1 MPFRVVLSGR
11 ALPGHNP
18 EQIAESLRRQLKLSP
33 AQVQVLLPPAQRVVK
48 SALDRSSAEAWQ
60 RRLQQAGLEVRI
72 ESLEAAPVPDPLEV
86 LENLARNGLKR
97 ARPSLAYA
105 SQLFLVTLCCMLVP
119 LLYAGLVI
127 ALGLGLAWY
136 LTHIHEYL
144 GGLRNI
150 WLLLC
155 VYGVPAISGGILLL
169 FMARPFFRSGGRE
182 PDPLQ
187 LDLSAEPRLQR
198 VIEQLCQAIGL
209 RPPVAV
215 QLSNEVNASVHFEQG
230 WRGFFSGRKVLT
242 IGMPLVAGMSVQQ
255 FVGVLGHEFG
265 HFAQRLGMRCNFL
278 INTVNAW
285 LEVRGNSR
293 DPWDDRLQEWLESD
307 PWWLFQLAIWVAQQ
321 GIELSRLLMRG
332 CFWLSF
338 RLSRAL
344 SRQMEFDAD
353 RYESLLAGSAAFRGS
368 ALQLRALSWAW
379 GEVDQQN
386 ARTWRERRLLR
397 DMPQATALKT
407 ADLSQ
412 ATMQQLQQGL
422 EEGSTRYWHTH
433 PADLQRIQHS
443 EALQAP
449 GYLHDQRPAATLFA
463 QFANHCQRVTEAYY
477 SELGLEYTA
486 DQLQDSQQI
495 LQLSAQREQALDQLW
510 EWTGRQWRNMPW
522 LALHL
527 PVQDAHKSLGWQA
540 LIDELRRLSPEIS
553 QAWAQAEAQEEQRV
567 ALAWCGEL
575 QRNGVSVRLS
585 ENEAFDAPKHLALY
599 QQIDAGQTPA
609 QRQLQ
614 SAASLYRRRLE
625 LSLAAAS
632 VATRQAAQLALQLA
646 KLYVDYARLLE
657 ARELAERF
665 LDWHQQEPD
674 ALTERVSQDALLRYQ
689 DLTLRL
695 LHKADRIPQTLL
707 DGDSLGG
714 YLRLRCPRL
723 NAEAGEPME
732 FFQRS
737 ATVLDSLAYVYRRAM
752 AEVASHALSRE
763 REQGLRGIR
772 LMLKVNAPA

>member
-1 MPFRVVLSGR
+1 MSFRVVLSGR
-11 ALPGHNP
+11 ALPGYKP
-18 EQIAESLRRQLKLSP
+18 EQIAQRLQSQLKLSP
-33 AQVQVLLPPAQRVVK
+33 AQVQALLPPARRVVK
-48 SALDRSSAEAWQ
+48 SALDRASAEGWQ

-72 ESLEAAPVPDPLEV
+72 ESLDAAPAPDPLAV
-86 LENLARNGLKR
+86 LESLARNGLKR
-97 ARPSLAYA
+97 ARPSPAYA

-127 ALGLGLAWY
+127 ALGLGLSWY
-136 LTHIHEYL
+136 LMHIHEYL

-169 FMARPFFRSGGRE
+169 FMARPFFLPSYRE
-182 PDPLQ
+182 PDPLL

-255 FVGVLGHEFG
+255 FIGVLGHEFG

-278 INTVNAW
+278 INAVNAW

-293 DPWDDRLQEWLESD
+293 DPWDDRLQGWLETD

-338 RLSRAL
+338 RLSRSL

-407 ADLSQ
+407 AELSQ
-412 ATMQQLQQGL
+412 ATLQQLQQGL

-449 GYLHDQRPAATLFA
+449 GYLHDPRPAATLFE
-463 QFANHCQRVTEAYY
+463 QFASHCQRVTQAYY
-477 SELGLEYTA
+477 AELGLEYTA
-486 DQLQDSQQI
+486 EQLQDSQQI

-510 EWTGRQWRNMPW
+510 EWTGRQWRNLPW

-527 PVQDAHKSLGWQA
+527 PVQEAHKGLGWQA
-540 LIDELRRLSPEIS
+540 LIDELRRLSPEIT
-553 QAWAQAEAQEEQRV
+553 QAWTQAEAQEEQRV

-575 QRNGVSVRLS
+575 QRNGVSARLS
-585 ENEAFDAPKHLALY
+585 DNEAFDAPKHLALY

-614 SAASLYRRRLE
+614 LAASLYRRRLE

-632 VATRQAAQLALQLA
+632 VAVRQAAQLTLQLG
-646 KLYVDYARLLE
+646 KLYMDYARLLE

-665 LDWHQQEPD
+665 LEWHQQEPD

-723 NAEAGEPME
+723 NAQAGEPLE